1 MKLNHYLILISI
13 LFLSACAGT
22 KTTVTET
29 KKKVETVKCK
39 QAPKLAVI
47 ENDLNLGKA
56 ARSCGNTT
64 RAADFDFAGLAG

>member
-1 MKLNHYLILISI
+1 MQSNKLSTYNTQTIS
-13 LFLSACAGT
+13 T
-22 KTTVTET
+22 Q
-29 KKKVETVKCK
+29 KKVETVKCK

-47 ENDLNLGKA
+47 ENDLSLGKA